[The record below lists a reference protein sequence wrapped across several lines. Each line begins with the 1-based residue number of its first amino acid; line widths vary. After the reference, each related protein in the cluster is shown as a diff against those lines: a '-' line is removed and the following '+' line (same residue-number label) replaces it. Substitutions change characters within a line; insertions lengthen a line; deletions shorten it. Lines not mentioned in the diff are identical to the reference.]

1 MKVYYITGTS
11 RGIGKALAEHILS
24 LPDTKVI
31 GLARNHT
38 IQHAN
43 YKHVD
48 IDLSNTSFTA
58 NFYFE
63 QHTEAT
69 EIVLVNNS
77 GVIGDIARFGDI
89 DNEKIVEAMHVN
101 LIAPFIL
108 SNNFVKAYSALTIPL
123 TILNISSGAA
133 RNPVDAWGAYCTSKA
148 GVDMFSRVLSL
159 EQEILGRK
167 NLRCLSLAP
176 GIIDTVMQDSI
187 RAANP
192 EEFSRHAE
200 FVALKEQG
208 KLVTP
213 ETLAPLILKALSK
226 QDFDKVTVD
235 LREI

>member
-1 MKVYYITGTS
+1 MKIYYITGTS

-48 IDLSNTSFTA
+48 IDLSNTSYTA

-63 QHTEAT
+63 QHAEAT

-187 RAANP
+187 RASNP

>member
-1 MKVYYITGTS
+1 MKIYYITGTS

-38 IQHAN
+38 IQHTN

-48 IDLSNTSFTA
+48 IDLSNTSYTA

-63 QHTEAT
+63 QHAEAT

-123 TILNISSGAA
+123 TILNISSGAG

-200 FVALKEQG
+200 FVALKEEG

-213 ETLAPLILKALSK
+213 ETLAPLILKALGK